1 MRVFVFLF
9 LSAAVTNRY
18 CMTVPLITMN
28 SASIKPATHQRLGAD
43 YLDGEVRLNAAAMLS

>member
-1 MRVFVFLF
+1 MSSSSCLF
-9 LSAAVTNRY
+9 LSAAVIYRY